1 MIVPVNV
8 PLETASLE
16 VGAGGTGVTPKVEV
30 WLPPVGAGST
40 TESEPPEMEPSSA
53 LAIEVREK
61 TATAQSA
68 IAHLVCDLIC
78 MRRTMSDLRAVFK
91 ARRVTRLL
99 PCFVGGIGLR

>member
-1 MIVPVNV
+1 VNE
-8 PLETASLE
+8 PFETVSLE
-16 VGAGGTGVTPKVEV
+16 VGAGGTGVTPDVGV
-30 WLPPVGAGST
+30 WLPPAGAGST

-68 IAHLVCDLIC
+68 IAHLVCDLFC

-91 ARRVTRLL
+91 ATGVTRLL
-99 PCFVGGIGLR
+99 PCLVGGISVH